1 MAHMPQTRPISAEL
15 TERANRVS
23 AAAAA
28 LKPKPWDRAAAAE
41 LCEQSQDLADEVVEL
56 ERDDLAES
64 LLGYAAY
71 LSSFVDGSL
80 VPNVEQAAQ
89 LKALGEAVSE
99 AIERLRQRAPV
110 TDLLQ
115 APSVMVS
122 SAPEIC
128 LVGID
133 RGRASVL
140 GGALTT
146 LGLRC
151 SVARSANAQL
161 EKLLRDEVLAAAVD
175 RRALGAWQTLL
186 DRAIAVEPNFT
197 RPPTLSVGPEDR
209 LEWRLDA
216 MRGGAEGFY
225 VLPAEMPRVARRLA
239 DLVHDRTA
247 PYRVLIV
254 DDDRSI
260 TMFCDAVLRH
270 NGMETKTLNQPM
282 EIFTVLADFEP
293 DVILVDLYMPEVN
306 GLELL
311 ALLRSNA
318 RTLFTPVIVLSG
330 DGDVER
336 RFDALHLGGDDYLTK
351 PIRPRFLVAAV
362 TNRARRARWVRR
374 EMEALRDA

>member
-1 MAHMPQTRPISAEL
+1 MARMPHTQPMNSDL
-15 TERANRVS
+15 TERANRVR

-28 LKPKPWDRAAAAE
+28 LKPTPWDRSAASD
-41 LCEQSQDLADEVVEL
+41 LCEQSQDLADEVL
-56 ERDDLAES
+56 DLGRDDLAES

-71 LSSFVDGSL
+71 LSSFVEGSM

-89 LKALGEAVSE
+89 LKALGEAVAE

-122 SAPEIC
+122 AAPEIC

-133 RGRASVL
+133 QVQAGILSS
-140 GGALTT
+140 ALAT
-146 LGLRC
+146 LGLAC
-151 SVARSANAQL
+151 SVAGNAKTQL
-161 EKLLRDEVLAAAVD
+161 EKLRRDEVLAAAVD
-175 RRALGAWQTLL
+175 RRALGAWQALL
-186 DRAIAVEPNFT
+186 DRASKVEPNFV

-225 VLPAEMPRVARRLA
+225 VLPEEMSRVARRLT
-239 DLVHDRTA
+239 DLVHDRTQ

-254 DDDRSI
+254 DDDTSI

-282 EIFTVLADFEP
+282 EIFTALADFEP
-293 DVILVDLYMPEVN
+293 DVILVDLYMPDVN

-330 DGDVER
+330 DDDVER

-362 TNRARRARWVRR
+362 TNRARRARWVQR
-374 EMEALRDA
+374 ELEALRD